1 MKNFFILVAVQVKR
15 LIKNK
20 DILIGFIAP
29 FVLMLIVFIITVNLG
44 KIKEKD
50 KETVKNDFSV
60 RIDNIGYTVNDKADL
75 WKKFIKGGVLFED
88 MAKAKDGLAKSEI
101 IGLII
106 IPDDFS
112 EKINRRIKP
121 ELEILTNDNTGMNSI
136 VQLINI
142 NINNYLID
150 SFIRSSNI
158 AKDTSKISASLMNV
172 ICRRSN
178 NVGIINIVLKMIT
191 LMILYV
197 ICISSASILKDIVTF
212 RESKMLA
219 RAISSPNSERA
230 IVGSILCAFVFLQV
244 TINMIFFFIFVK
256 TVNLKI
262 AGLGIIFLT
271 VISAG
276 FFSLSLAVLFA
287 RIFKKVSQLN
297 TASGLILI
305 ITMIL
310 FFLALSFT
318 MDDIGIISVPVIL
331 KRLTPLSPLYWLVE
345 MLDKEKLFP
354 NLIIV
359 WLMIAAIFTSGS
371 WKLKEFNA

>member
-1 MKNFFILVAVQVKR
+1 MKIFFILVAVQVKR

-50 KETVKNDFSV
+50 KEIVKNDFSV

-158 AKDTSKISASLMNV
+158 AKNTSKISASLMNV
-172 ICRRSN
+172 ICRRPN
-178 NVGIINIVLKMIT
+178 NVDIINIVLKMIT

-244 TINMIFFFIFVK
+244 TIN
-256 TVNLKI
+256 
-262 AGLGIIFLT
+262 
-271 VISAG
+271 
-276 FFSLSLAVLFA
+276 
-287 RIFKKVSQLN
+287 
-297 TASGLILI
+297 
-305 ITMIL
+305 
-310 FFLALSFT
+310 
-318 MDDIGIISVPVIL
+318 
-331 KRLTPLSPLYWLVE
+331 
-345 MLDKEKLFP
+345 
-354 NLIIV
+354 
-359 WLMIAAIFTSGS
+359 
-371 WKLKEFNA
+371 